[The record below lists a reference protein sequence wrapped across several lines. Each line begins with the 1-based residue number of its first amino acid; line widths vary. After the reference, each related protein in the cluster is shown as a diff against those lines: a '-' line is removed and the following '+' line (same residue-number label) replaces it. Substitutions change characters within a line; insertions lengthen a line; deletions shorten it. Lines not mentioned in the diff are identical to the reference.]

1 MKQAN
6 TINTASA
13 SALGGIRIL
22 ALSVFFIVS
31 VWQMNDGK
39 LEIASFI
46 AMLSYFSTIFAPI
59 TLLKQHDS
67 NRHRFTMFHDKIKDS
82 LQTELRLEIPKH
94 EELAL
99 KNCSFAYENA
109 SEQKALSGLSVDVN
123 VKIGIVGLS
132 GEGKSTIIKMLL
144 GELLPTHSGRAV
156 YKP

>member
-31 VWQMNDGK
+31 VLQMNDGK
-39 LEIASFI
+39 LETASFI

-59 TLLKQHDS
+59 TLLKQYDS

-82 LQTELRLEIPKH
+82 LQTELRLDIP
-94 EELAL
+94 EGETLA
-99 KNCSFAYENA
+99 NERNHYFTQNEHHFA
-109 SEQKALSGLSVDVN
+109 VC
-123 VKIGIVGLS
+123 
-132 GEGKSTIIKMLL
+132 
-144 GELLPTHSGRAV
+144 GRHLCA
-156 YKP
+156 